1 MWTREPLPSQQPT
14 KGTNPTPLSKN
25 TDKTGRSDVLTQGFT
40 QLPDHPTEL
49 ICPFQPLGILQ
60 VGALLSLAVE
70 QAKLK
75 LQRRTFFFQWTA
87 FIDLQFS
94 SPTLVLPML
103 VVMPRSPA
111 AMAPTWET
119 LLVSAQ
125 ALSSLG
131 GRLCSSA
138 EHCCSHRSSWPP
150 TNLFR
155 RNCANC
161 KRVLTEHCVASLM
174 TQFEFGSIWCT
185 NLALTDQS
193 QGNRGSQSRLLKVQV
208 RTVSLIGLVDAQ
220 WRFYFCFLDGVASLW
235 IKYADAVTW
244 LRPSYSASLRRW
256 EQGL

>member
-14 KGTNPTPLSKN
+14 KGMNPTPLSKN

-49 ICPFQPLGILQ
+49 PWEFCKWARF
-60 VGALLSLAVE
+60 S
-70 QAKLK
+70 QATFP
-75 LQRRTFFFQWTA
+75 QRRTFFFQWTD

-174 TQFEFGSIWCT
+174 TQFEFGNIWCT

-193 QGNRGSQSRLLKVQV
+193 QGNRGSQNRLLKVQV